1 MWNSYD
7 HALNIALALPHL
19 KVQTIW
25 FSLDSMKSEYKYRV
39 KLSSESSFKIM
50 IQFDM
55 FLPSKINEFEK
66 KNYQTKIYVLANKL
80 MYV

>member
-1 MWNSYD
+1 
-7 HALNIALALPHL
+7 
-19 KVQTIW
+19 
-25 FSLDSMKSEYKYRV
+25 MKSEYKYRV
-39 KLSSESSFKIM
+39 KLSSESPFKIM

-80 MYV
+80 MYVLSSI

>member
-1 MWNSYD
+1 
-7 HALNIALALPHL
+7 
-19 KVQTIW
+19 
-25 FSLDSMKSEYKYRV
+25 MKSEYKYRV

-55 FLPSKINEFEK
+55 FLLSKINEFPK

>member
-1 MWNSYD
+1 
-7 HALNIALALPHL
+7 
-19 KVQTIW
+19 
-25 FSLDSMKSEYKYRV
+25 MKSEYKYRV

-66 KNYQTKIYVLANKL
+66 KTIKQKS
-80 MYV
+80 MC

>member
-1 MWNSYD
+1 
-7 HALNIALALPHL
+7 
-19 KVQTIW
+19 
-25 FSLDSMKSEYKYRV
+25 MKSEYKYRV

-66 KNYQTKIYVLANKL
+66 KNYQTKIYELANIIKYIIL
-80 MYV
+80 GNDTADNCLICRLNKFK

>member
-1 MWNSYD
+1 
-7 HALNIALALPHL
+7 
-19 KVQTIW
+19 
-25 FSLDSMKSEYKYRV
+25 MKSEYKYRV

-55 FLPSKINEFEK
+55 FLLSKINEFEK

-80 MYV
+80 MYVYNQVYNPR